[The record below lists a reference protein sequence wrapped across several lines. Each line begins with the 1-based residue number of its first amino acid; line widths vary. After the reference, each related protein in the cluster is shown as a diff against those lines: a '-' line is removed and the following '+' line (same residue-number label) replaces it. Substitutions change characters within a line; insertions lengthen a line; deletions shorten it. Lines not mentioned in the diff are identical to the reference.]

1 MGVEGFKKSR
11 YLNLYFEEESALKK
25 PIKVNIFFLILILLQ
40 VFGGYLLRPIIK
52 MYKLDISAALL
63 MGQIMFLIVPVIIYF
78 IVTRQSVKETLRF
91 NKLKLRSAAL
101 VVVMGFLFI
110 PVAAFLSYLTSFF
123 FYNNVQDVF
132 NKLKTLPLGLMI
144 AIVAITPAL
153 CEEITMRG
161 VVLSGYNKSKIWA
174 AALINGFLFGVL
186 HLNPPQFLYT
196 FILGVMLAYV
206 VRITNSIF
214 ASMIIHFIFNGTNTA
229 LAWINMKQSAATLKK
244 SQEALN
250 NSNIKVMM
258 AVFLGIFAVVAVA
271 AIITLMK
278 ELIKD
283 NKENLNNVVLKPE
296 GSVEV
301 MFVKDKIIAS
311 VPVIISVVIYFMLVM
326 KKI

>member
-1 MGVEGFKKSR
+1 M
-11 YLNLYFEEESALKK
+11 KK

-52 MYKLDISAALL
+52 MYKLDISDALL
-63 MGQIMFLIVPVIIYF
+63 MGQIAFLIVPVIIYF

-91 NKLKLRSAAL
+91 NKLKPRSAAL
-101 VVVMGFLFI
+101 VVVMGFLFV
-110 PVAAFLSYLTSFF
+110 PVAMFLGYITSFF

-132 NKLKTLPLGLMI
+132 NKLKTLPLVLMI
-144 AIVAITPAL
+144 AIVALTPAL
-153 CEEITMRG
+153 CEEMTMRG
-161 VVLSGYNKSKIWA
+161 VVLSGYNKSKIWV

-229 LAWINMKQSAATLKK
+229 LAWINMKQSATTLKK
-244 SQEALN
+244 SQQALN
-250 NSNIKVMM
+250 NSNMKIMM

-296 GSVEV
+296 GSAEV
-301 MFVKDKIIAS
+301 MFVKDRIIAA
-311 VPVIISVVIYFMLVM
+311 VPVIISVVIYVLLVI